1 MHKEIIF
8 SPLGLEESYIV
19 QLYNQ
24 NGKNA
29 SKINN
34 GLGQLCKD
42 RSSQSLALGT
52 ASYLKINFFL
62 FHPHPPSSFQQE
74 LFTEGCSNP
83 SFLLAD
89 SQKSWSMEAFLFCFP
104 L

>member
-8 SPLGLEESYIV
+8 SPLGLEESYID
-19 QLYNQ
+19 Q

-52 ASYLKINFFL
+52 ASYLKISFFL
-62 FHPHPPSSFQQE
+62 FRPHPPSSFQQE

-89 SQKSWSMEAFLFCFP
+89 SQKSWSMEAFLFCSP